1 MAKHNNKPNGKGR
14 HRPPKGVVPPQFEAT
29 VIKPG
34 EVRNPTGKNGFSETT
49 FDRLVKML
57 SESLTLK
64 KEDGTTITIT
74 REHAA
79 LLMLLNKFAKGPQ
92 SATNDPDWRW
102 AGQIIMDRICP
113 IPHAPGGGDVDRA
126 IVAEIGHEKITLAFV
141 ERVREHAG
149 RNDPGPDDVLK
160 FLDQQ
165 MDGVE

>member
-1 MAKHNNKPNGKGR
+1 MPNNKRNGKGR
-14 HRPPKGVVPPQFEAT
+14 HHPPKGVVPPQL
-29 VIKPG
+29 VGLGVKKG
-34 EVRNPTGKNGFSETT
+34 EVRNPTGKNGFTETT

-57 SESLTLK
+57 GENLTLK
-64 KEDGTTITIT
+64 KDDGTTISVT
-74 REHAA
+74 REHMA

-92 SATNDPDWRW
+92 NPTNDPDWRW
-102 AGQIIMDRICP
+102 AGQTVMDRICP
-113 IPHAPGGGDVDRA
+113 IPRASVGVDVDRA

-165 MDGVE
+165 MDEVE

>member
-1 MAKHNNKPNGKGR
+1 MAKRNGKRNGTGSST
-14 HRPPKGVVPPQFEAT
+14 PKGKVPPQLAVHT
-29 VIKPG
+29 IKPG

-57 SESLTLK
+57 DDEIVVTRDG
-64 KEDGTTITIT
+64 KEIRIT

-79 LLMLLNKFAKGPQ
+79 LLMLVNKFVKGPDHKP
-92 SATNDPDWRW
+92 TNNPDWRW
-102 AGQIIMDRICP
+102 AAGMVMDRICP
-113 IPHAPGGGDVDRA
+113 IPRASVGVDVDRA
-126 IVAEIGHEKITLAFV
+126 IIAEIGHEKITLAFV

-165 MDGVE
+165 MDDVE